1 MLTFRKKEIN
11 IECWRFIAIHFNSF
25 QFLLDCFQTSDC
37 GHLRSSDYCNHC
49 QPVLHT
55 TLYRAVFPSTMY
67 LEHVR
72 VASHTLAVASL
83 VVRELTE
90 ASLEAIEVEEVVQ
103 AVLEL
108 LVESALTKN
117 LSVEGTFLGEKE
129 VLSVD
134 VSDIGEEDVEVIERG

>member
-1 MLTFRKKEIN
+1 M
-11 IECWRFIAIHFNSF
+11 
-25 QFLLDCFQTSDC
+25 
-37 GHLRSSDYCNHC
+37 
-49 QPVLHT
+49 

-67 LEHVR
+67 LERVR

-83 VVRELTE
+83 VVRELTK

-117 LSVEGTFLGEKE
+117 LSVEGAFLGEKE

-134 VSDIGEEDVEVIERG
+134 VSDIGEEDIEVIECG

>member
-1 MLTFRKKEIN
+1 
-11 IECWRFIAIHFNSF
+11 
-25 QFLLDCFQTSDC
+25 
-37 GHLRSSDYCNHC
+37 
-49 QPVLHT
+49 
-55 TLYRAVFPSTMY
+55 MY

-117 LSVEGTFLGEKE
+117 LSVERAFIGEKE
-129 VLSVD
+129 VLSVN
-134 VSDIGEEDVEVIERG
+134 VSDIGEEDVEVIECG

>member
-1 MLTFRKKEIN
+1 
-11 IECWRFIAIHFNSF
+11 
-25 QFLLDCFQTSDC
+25 
-37 GHLRSSDYCNHC
+37 
-49 QPVLHT
+49 
-55 TLYRAVFPSTMY
+55 MY